1 VYSEIASNKR
11 RSVIFVVVFFVLW
24 LAIGAACGLL
34 FKAIYHPAVNPE
46 YPSAPATN
54 YGWTPVIVGIA
65 IGGALALGGIVYSLN
80 AGAGLVLR
88 VSGAVPA
95 DPAQY
100 QQLHNLV
107 EALAIGEGIPKPAVY
122 VIDDPSPNAF
132 ATGVSPEKAAITF
145 TTGLLAIM
153 NREELEGIT
162 SHEMSHIKNH
172 DIRLL
177 LVVGTMIGMAALLAS
192 ILWRSAFFSG
202 GGRGRG
208 NQLVLV
214 LFAAG
219 ALLAVV
225 GFIFGPLI
233 RLGLSRRR
241 ESLADVSG
249 VELTRNPAGLL
260 SALKKLQQNDKPFK
274 NMNHSVAAMG
284 RPKRAVAGVPTQVA
298 EYEPIELPGSQP
310 LARARSLAR
319 SLAFCSGA
327 PAVGHPAGAVTPS
340 GGSLGLVVL
349 LELGKRLA
357 DGRRAARDCGC
368 DLGDGQSGSGREDV
382 QHGLI
387 GRLLGRGHRFAS
399 LWRLARWARG
409 R

>member
-1 VYSEIASNKR
+1 MYSQIAANKR
-11 RSVIFVVVFFVLW
+11 RSVIVVVMFFVIW
-24 LAIGAACGLL
+24 LAIGAAVGFL
-34 FKAIYHPAVNPE
+34 FKAVAHPAVNPAIE
-46 YPSAPATN
+46 NAHQTS
-54 YGWTPVIVGIA
+54 YGWGPVIVGIA
-65 IGGALALGGIVYSLN
+65 VGALLAVGGIVYSLN

-153 NREELEGIT
+153 NREELEGVA

-192 ILWRSAFFSG
+192 ILWRSAFFAG
-202 GGRGRG
+202 GGRGGRGG

-214 LFAAG
+214 ILAAG
-219 ALLAVV
+219 TLLAVV
-225 GFIFGPLI
+225 GFIFGPLL
-233 RLGLSRRR
+233 RLSLSRRR

-274 NMNHSVAAMG
+274 NMNHSTAAMCIDDPLQHHDAWYH
-284 RPKRAVAGVPTQVA
+284 RLYDTHP
-298 EYEPIELPGSQP
+298 PIEERI
-310 LARARSLAR
+310 AA
-319 SLAFCSGA
+319 
-327 PAVGHPAGAVTPS
+327 
-340 GGSLGLVVL
+340 
-349 LELGKRLA
+349 LERIA
-357 DGRRAARDCGC
+357 S
-368 DLGDGQSGSGREDV
+368 GQSV
-382 QHGLI
+382 
-387 GRLLGRGHRFAS
+387 
-399 LWRLARWARG
+399 
-409 R
+409 

>member
-11 RSVIFVVVFFVLW
+11 RSVIFIVLFFVIW
-24 LAIGAACGLL
+24 LAVGAACGYL
-34 FKAIYHPAVNPE
+34 FKAVYRHSANTGFATVPPA
-46 YPSAPATN
+46 N
-54 YGWTPVIVGIA
+54 YGWTPVITGMVICGL
-65 IGGALALGGIVYSLN
+65 LAVCGVLYSLS
-80 AGAGLVLR
+80 AGARLVLR

-95 DPAQY
+95 DPTQY

-107 EALAIGEGIPKPAVY
+107 ETLAIGEGIPKPAVY

-132 ATGVSPEKAAITF
+132 ATGISTNKASITF

-153 NREELEGIT
+153 NREELEGVA

-202 GGRGRG
+202 GGRGNSNG
-208 NQLVLV
+208 NQLMLV
-214 LFAAG
+214 VFAAG

-233 RLGLSRRR
+233 RLALSRRR

-274 NMNHSVAAMG
+274 KMNHATAAMCIDDPLQHHETWYH
-284 RPKRAVAGVPTQVA
+284 RLYDTHPPIA
-298 EYEPIELPGSQP
+298 ERIAELEKIS
-310 LARARSLAR
+310 S
-319 SLAFCSGA
+319 
-327 PAVGHPAGAVTPS
+327 
-340 GGSLGLVVL
+340 
-349 LELGKRLA
+349 
-357 DGRRAARDCGC
+357 
-368 DLGDGQSGSGREDV
+368 GQS
-382 QHGLI
+382 L
-387 GRLLGRGHRFAS
+387 
-399 LWRLARWARG
+399 
-409 R
+409 

>member
-1 VYSEIASNKR
+1 MYSEIASNKR
-11 RSVIFVVVFFVLW
+11 RSVIFIVLFFVIW
-24 LAIGAACGLL
+24 LAIGAACGFL
-34 FKAIYHPAVNPE
+34 FKAVYRH
-46 YPSAPATN
+46 SANTGFATVPPTN
-54 YGWTPVIVGIA
+54 YGWTPVIVGMVICGLLA
-65 IGGALALGGIVYSLN
+65 VGGVLYSLS
-80 AGAGLVLR
+80 AGARLVLR

-122 VIDDPSPNAF
+122 VINDPSPNAF
-132 ATGVSPEKAAITF
+132 ATGISTNKASITF

-153 NREELEGIT
+153 NREELEGVT

-192 ILWRSAFFSG
+192 ILWRSAFFAG
-202 GGRGRG
+202 GGRGSSRG
-208 NQLVLV
+208 SQVMLVV
-214 LFAAG
+214 FAAG

-233 RLGLSRRR
+233 RLALSRRR

-274 NMNHSVAAMG
+274 KMNHATAAMCIDDPLQHHEAWYH
-284 RPKRAVAGVPTQVA
+284 RLYDTHP
-298 EYEPIELPGSQP
+298 PIEERI
-310 LARARSLAR
+310 AE
-319 SLAFCSGA
+319 
-327 PAVGHPAGAVTPS
+327 
-340 GGSLGLVVL
+340 
-349 LELGKRLA
+349 LEKISS
-357 DGRRAARDCGC
+357 
-368 DLGDGQSGSGREDV
+368 GQS
-382 QHGLI
+382 L
-387 GRLLGRGHRFAS
+387 
-399 LWRLARWARG
+399 
-409 R
+409 